1 MSEPPHRFG
10 NGTGRRPRASSL
22 RRGVR
27 GFTLIELLVVM
38 ALLVLLLTAA
48 APRLGAGSSRT
59 EALAAVR
66 TVVSALRATRS
77 AALGA
82 GDGARLILDVN
93 AHTLQVP
100 GERRPRTLPGHLQIA
115 LLTAKSE
122 LRGDGVGA
130 VRFFP
135 DGSSTGAR
143 VRLEGA
149 AGAWIV
155 DVSWLTGAIASRELS
170 GEEAAASDE
179 AQVAW
184 ARVASQ

>member
-1 MSEPPHRFG
+1 MKETRRRFG
-10 NGTGRRPRASSL
+10 NRLARCPWPTSPRRA
-22 RRGVR
+22 VR

-48 APRLGAGSSRT
+48 APRLGAGGSRT

-66 TVVSALRATRS
+66 TVVSALRATRN

-82 GDGARLILDVN
+82 GDGARLVFDVN

-100 GERRPRTLPGHLQIA
+100 GERRPRTLPEHLQIA

-122 LRGDGVGA
+122 LGSEGIGA

-143 VRLEGA
+143 VRLQGR

-155 DVSWLTGAIASRELS
+155 DVNWLTGAIASRELT
-170 GEEAAASDE
+170 GQEVAASDE
-179 AQVAW
+179 ARVAW
-184 ARVASQ
+184 AQVASQ